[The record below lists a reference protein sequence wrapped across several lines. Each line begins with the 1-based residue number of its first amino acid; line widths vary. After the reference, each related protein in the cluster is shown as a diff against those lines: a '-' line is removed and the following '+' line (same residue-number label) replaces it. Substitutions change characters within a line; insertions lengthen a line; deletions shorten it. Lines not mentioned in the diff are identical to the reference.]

1 MEKLKREFKYYY
13 YYFIYIYFEA
23 VFLAYIAGNLWPK
36 NEFSLTIFK
45 IRIGIF
51 SLTFNLLIV
60 FGLYKIILFIVNN
73 PRLILFWINKL
84 LVVLLVF
91 GILVLAN
98 IYFSGR
104 HLRLDFTESKLHSLS
119 DQSIKVVKALKND
132 VHVMGFFREGNMSRA
147 RMEDLLK
154 LYAYHSPW
162 VKIEFIDPDK
172 NPGLIKRYEIV
183 QDGTTVFECGDK
195 DIRITTVTEEDITNA
210 IVKVTREKKK
220 IIYFLEGHGERSA
233 EVTDENGYSFI
244 KDDLT
249 KMGYEAKKL
258 LTALP
263 ESFPKDCALLVVPGP
278 VKDFLGNELDVVRNY
293 LENGGRVFFLI
304 DPDAAPGF
312 IPTFA
317 KYGFKL
323 DNDIIID
330 RPTIYGGDYLMPMM
344 SAITSHEITKN
355 FRYATYYPLARSV
368 DVIDP
373 KPDGVLTSL
382 VLGKTSES
390 AYTKKNFVLKKR
402 MTMKD
407 IAFDAKIDKKGP
419 IPMAAVATLKP
430 KASGEPGKPS
440 AEGRLAVFGDSDFA
454 SNHYYGEG
462 GNGNLF
468 LNVVNWLTEESD
480 LISISAK
487 TQNPRAVQLTPTQ
500 GKFIYFFAIYLL
512 SFPVRALA
520 VSIWVRRKSL

>member
-13 YYFIYIYFEA
+13 YYYIYIYLELS
-23 VFLAYIAGNLWPK
+23 FLMFVAHELWPQNK
-36 NEFSLTIFK
+36 FSFVIGSIRLLFAAAGVAGIIF
-45 IRIGIF
+45 
-51 SLTFNLLIV
+51 LIV
-60 FGLYKIILFIVNN
+60 TNLG
-73 PRLILFWINKL
+73 RILFWINKL

-98 IYFSGR
+98 IYFSSH

-119 DQSIKVVKALKND
+119 DQSIKVVEALKND
-132 VHVMGFFREGNMSRA
+132 VRIMGFFRDGNISRA

-154 LYAYHSPW
+154 IYAYHSPRIK
-162 VKIEFIDPDK
+162 VEFIDPDK
-172 NPGLIKRYEIV
+172 NPGLLKRYEIA

-195 DIRITTVTEEDITNA
+195 DNRITTATEEDITNA
-210 IVKVTREKKK
+210 IIKVTREKKK
-220 IIYFLEGHGERSA
+220 VIYFLEGHGEKST

-249 KMGYEAKKL
+249 KMGYDVKKL

-263 ESFPKDCALLVVPGP
+263 ESFPKDCALLVIPGP
-278 VKDFLGNELDVVRNY
+278 VKDFLGNELDIIKNY
-293 LENGGRVFFLI
+293 LEDGGRVFFLI
-304 DPDAAPGF
+304 DPETVPGL

-317 KYGFKL
+317 RFGFKL
-323 DNDIIID
+323 ENDIIID

-344 SAITSHEITKN
+344 SAIISHEITKN

-373 KPDGVLTSL
+373 KPDGVATSQ
-382 VLGKTSES
+382 VLGKTGES
-390 AYTKKNFVLKKR
+390 AYTKKNFVLKKG
-402 MTMKD
+402 MTVKD
-407 IAFDAKIDKKGP
+407 IAFDAKKDKRGP
-419 IPMAAVATLKP
+419 IPLAGIATLKP
-430 KASGEPGKPS
+430 KTSGEPGNPS
-440 AEGRLAVFGDSDFA
+440 AEGRLALFGDSDFA

-462 GNGNLF
+462 GNSNLF

-480 LISISAK
+480 LISISPK
-487 TQNPRAVQLTPTQ
+487 TQNPRAIQLTPTQ
-500 GKFIYFFAIYLL
+500 GKFIYFFAIFLL